1 MTEKAVAGLAEAGC
15 IEVWL
20 GAESGSQRVLDA
32 MDKGIR
38 VDQILAARE
47 RLRKAGIRAC
57 FFLQFGYPGE
67 GLDDILETV
76 RLVRE
81 TLPDDIGVSISYP
94 LPGTKFHEMVR
105 AELGEKDHWDDS
117 GDLAMMFEGTYRSP
131 FYCRLH
137 KLLHRDLDLRHRLRK
152 APDPGGDLLRNLD
165 DLNGT
170 WFELGR
176 MEAEHRRARPT
187 VIRKPYGPVAAPD
200 LSRRWN

>member
-1 MTEKAVAGLAEAGC
+1 
-15 IEVWL
+15 
-20 GAESGSQRVLDA
+20 

-117 GDLAMMFEGTYRSP
+117 GDLAMMFEGTYRVP
-131 FYCRLH
+131 
-137 KLLHRDLDLRHRLRK
+137 LLPQ
-152 APDPGGDLLRNLD
+152 APQAPASRPGPPAPAPQGAGTPAATCWRNLD
-165 DLNGT
+165 DLNGA

-176 MEAEHRRARPT
+176 MEAEHRSARPT